1 MIIGLT
7 GASGSGKSY
16 AASFFGEK
24 GFFVIDFD
32 KISREICGNG
42 EPCLKELTEYF
53 GNDIID
59 SDGNL
64 KRKVLGD
71 IVFKDSEKLEAL
83 NSITRKYILKKASL
97 LKEQN
102 KDKIIVYDAPLLF
115 EAGLDKECDV
125 VLSIVCDRDIL
136 INRIVERDGISRETA
151 QGRLNSQQSNDFYI
165 KNSDFYIENSSTIE
179 EFRQKLE
186 QLLKE
191 LKIYGDC
198 D

>member
-7 GASGSGKSY
+7 GASGSGKSF
-16 AASFFGEK
+16 AASFFFEK

-53 GNDIID
+53 GDDIID
-59 SDGNL
+59 ADGNL

-71 IVFKDSEKLEAL
+71 IVFKDSAKLAVL
-83 NSITRKYILKKASL
+83 NTITRKYILEKSCM

-115 EAGLDKECDV
+115 EAGLNKECDV
-125 VLSIVCDRDIL
+125 VLSIICDRDTMIQ
-136 INRIVERDGISRETA
+136 RIVQRDGISYETA
-151 QGRLNSQQSNDFYI
+151 LGRLNSQQSNDFYI
-165 KNSDFYIENSSTIE
+165 KNSDFYIENSSTTE

-191 LKIYGDC
+191 LKIHGDC
-198 D
+198 Y